1 MVNKIVPDC
10 HADRQE
16 ETVVVVSAAASCE
29 CKKGRGSTR
38 GMGGWGV
45 RPAAVAEHSGRN
57 STRTTGR
64 ATLLFCEPATTR
76 RPDDTSRRCATTANR
91 RSAVVLVS
99 NCRIMLLLVIYP
111 TVCDCFLKNSLLLLS
126 LVANQDADAADSS

>member
-16 ETVVVVSAAASCE
+16 ETVVVVSAAPSCE

-38 GMGGWGV
+38 GMGGCGV
-45 RPAAVAEHSGRN
+45 RPTAGAEHSGRN
-57 STRTTGR
+57 STWTGR

-76 RPDDTSRRCATTANR
+76 RPDDTSRRCATTAYR

-99 NCRIMLLLVIYP
+99 NCRIMLLVICP
-111 TVCDCFLKNSLLLLS
+111 L
-126 LVANQDADAADSS
+126 